1 MQMSSS
7 PLLAAQMTDSKEHFK
22 PEDESELNI
31 TNQKPLQY
39 STLDGSLSSK
49 YYFTFQNS
57 LSVFSDGRVHFFFR
71 LFLTENSHTLKT
83 LLSLN

>member
-1 MQMSSS
+1 
-7 PLLAAQMTDSKEHFK
+7 MTDSKEHFK

-39 STLDGSLSSK
+39 SMLEGSLSSK

-57 LSVFSDGRVHFFFR
+57 LFSVMEEFISFFVF
-71 LFLTENSHTLKT
+71 F
-83 LLSLN
+83 